1 MIHPLLITFAIPV
14 EARPF
19 QRRLT
24 QPHPQI
30 HLAVTG
36 IGRRNAEVAIRKAL
50 GQFSPKLV
58 LSCGFAG
65 ALNPA
70 LESGVVLFEAD
81 EGFPLADALRSAGA
95 RAGRFHSA
103 DRIIGTTQ
111 GKHTLRQQTGADAV
125 EMESA
130 AIRAICAE
138 AGIPSATVRAI
149 SDTANETLPLDF
161 NRYLDDM
168 NRLRFA
174 KMAAA
179 ILLSPSRM
187 RASLQLQRQS
197 QQAALNLANLLL
209 RVTVPAG
216 NPPA

>member
-1 MIHPLLITFAIPV
+1 MIHPLLVTFAIPV

-19 QRRLT
+19 QRQLP

-50 GQFSPKLV
+50 SQFSPKLV

-70 LESGVVLFEAD
+70 LQSGVVLYEAD
-81 EGFPLADALRSAGA
+81 DGFPLAEALRSAGA
-95 RAGRFHSA
+95 RPARFHSA
-103 DRIIGTTQ
+103 DRIIGTTE
-111 GKHTLRQQTGADAV
+111 GKSALRQRTGADAV

-130 AIRAICAE
+130 AIRNICTD
-138 AGIPSATVRAI
+138 AGIPSAVVRAI
-149 SDTANETLPLDF
+149 SDTANESLPLDF

-179 ILLSPSRM
+179 IVLSPSRL
-187 RASLQLQRQS
+187 RASIQLQRQS
-197 QQAALNLANLLL
+197 QQAALNLANILL
-209 RVTVPAG
+209 RVTVS
-216 NPPA
+216 

>member
-1 MIHPLLITFAIPV
+1 MIHPLLVTFAIPV

-19 QRRLT
+19 QRRLP
-24 QPHPQI
+24 QSDPQI
-30 HLAVTG
+30 HLAITG

-50 GQFSPKLV
+50 SQFSPALV

-65 ALNPA
+65 ALDPA
-70 LESGVVLFEAD
+70 LESGMVLFEAD
-81 EGFPLADALRSAGA
+81 AEFALTDALRSAGA
-95 RAGRFHSA
+95 RAGRFHCA
-103 DRIIGTTQ
+103 DRIIGSTQ
-111 GKHTLRQQTGADAV
+111 AKRTLRQQTGADAV

-130 AIRAICAE
+130 AIRTICAG

-179 ILLSPSRM
+179 IAFSPSRL
-187 RASLQLQRQS
+187 RASLQLQRQAR
-197 QQAALNLANLLL
+197 QAATNLADTLL
-209 RVTVPAG
+209 RIIQSP
-216 NPPA
+216 

>member
-19 QRRLT
+19 QRRLP

-50 GQFSPKLV
+50 SQFSPGLV

-81 EGFPLADALRSAGA
+81 AEFALADALRSAGA
-95 RAGRFHSA
+95 RAARFHCA
-103 DRIIGTTQ
+103 DRIIGSTQ
-111 GKHTLRQQTGADAV
+111 AKRALRQETGADAV

-130 AIRAICAE
+130 AIRAICAG
-138 AGIPSATVRAI
+138 AGISSATVRAI

-179 ILLSPSRM
+179 IVFSPSRL
-187 RASLQLQRQS
+187 RASIQLQRQAR
-197 QQAALNLANLLL
+197 QAATNLADTLL
-209 RVTVPAG
+209 RIIQSP
-216 NPPA
+216 